1 MESTINRREF
11 LKLTVLGAATVLQ
24 GCRTLSNKPP
34 AKEVPTMGYSA
45 KDYSRLI
52 GMEGFSETL
61 LKNHFTLYQ
70 GYVTNTNKV
79 LDTVGQLL
87 KDGKTGAPEYAELK
101 RRLGWEFNGMR
112 LHEYYFENLGGK
124 ISPEKSKRLSKE
136 LADNF
141 GSYGVWEKDFKATG
155 TMRGIGWVV
164 LYQDPIANK
173 LINFWINEHDVSH
186 PAGCTPLLIMD
197 VFEHAFMLDYGLK
210 RADYIDAFFKNID
223 WAQVEARIK

>member
-1 MESTINRREF
+1 MTYVAR
-11 LKLTVLGAATVLQ
+11 
-24 GCRTLSNKPP
+24 
-34 AKEVPTMGYSA
+34 
-45 KDYSRLI
+45 DYSKLI

-79 LDTVGQLL
+79 LDTLDQML
-87 KDGKTGAPEYAELK
+87 KEGKAATPEFAELK

-124 ISPEKSKRLSKE
+124 AGIDTGGRLAKK
-136 LADNF
+136 LIGNF
-141 GSYGVWEKDFKATG
+141 GSYDAWEKDFKATG
-155 TMRGIGWVV
+155 TMRGIGWIV
-164 LYQDPIANK
+164 LYQDIANGK

-186 PAGCTPLLIMD
+186 PAGCNPLLIMD

-210 RADYIDAFFKNID
+210 KTDYISAFFKNID
-223 WAQVEARIK
+223 WKVVEARLK

>member
-1 MESTINRREF
+1 MAYT
-11 LKLTVLGAATVLQ
+11 
-24 GCRTLSNKPP
+24 
-34 AKEVPTMGYSA
+34 A
-45 KDYSRLI
+45 KDYSKLI

-79 LDTVGQLL
+79 LDTLEQMVKGD
-87 KDGKTGAPEYAELK
+87 KAGTPEFAELK
-101 RRLGWEFNGMR
+101 RRVGWEFNGMR

-124 ISPEKSKRLSKE
+124 AQIDKAGRVAKKMAE
-136 LADNF
+136 DF
-141 GSYGVWEKDFKATG
+141 GGYEVWEKDFKATG
-155 TMRGIGWVV
+155 IMRGIGWVV
-164 LYQDPIANK
+164 LYQDLSNGR

-210 RADYIDAFFKNID
+210 RTDYIGAFFKNIN
-223 WAQVEARIK
+223 WQAVEARLK

>member
-1 MESTINRREF
+1 MAYT
-11 LKLTVLGAATVLQ
+11 
-24 GCRTLSNKPP
+24 
-34 AKEVPTMGYSA
+34 A
-45 KDYSRLI
+45 KDYSKLI

-79 LDTVGQLL
+79 LDALDQML
-87 KDGKTGAPEYAELK
+87 KGDKAGTPEFAELK

-124 ISPEKSKRLSKE
+124 AALDSKGK
-136 LADNF
+136 LAKKMAEDF
-141 GSYGVWEKDFKATG
+141 GSYDAWEKDFKATG
-155 TMRGIGWVV
+155 AMRGIGWTV
-164 LYQDPIANK
+164 LYQDNASGK

-210 RADYIDAFFKNID
+210 RADYIAAFFKNID
-223 WAQVEARIK
+223 WAAVEARLK